1 MIYSQ
6 FKSLVKTWVATLTF
20 EHTHHNI
27 FLSAHNSW
35 YQHAKKQTIH
45 HSFYYRFILGPI
57 FHTFQK
63 PYFRPIFGTIFFH
76 KIWLSH
82 KSSYGPLTPFKVSE
96 KTILLVAP
104 VKEKRVISLVPNTL
118 PGFYFTRAISNMA
131 VFLI

>member
-6 FKSLVKTWVATLTF
+6 FKSLVTTWVATLIF
-20 EHTHHNI
+20 EHTHHYI

-45 HSFYYRFILGPI
+45 HSFYYRFILDPI

-63 PYFRPIFGTIFFH
+63 PYFWPIFRTIFFY
-76 KIWLSH
+76 KIRLSH

-96 KTILLVAP
+96 NYFIGGSSKR
-104 VKEKRVISLVPNTL
+104 EKSDKFGPQYT
-118 PGFYFTRAISNMA
+118 S
-131 VFLI
+131 